1 LFGIAADALTSAM
14 KERFVALKESTPA
27 LSQIAITDELGL
39 FIVSSRYPVLV
50 VQRFSRFSNTLEGA
64 KIVASFHEGFP
75 EILGWHGRGESRE
88 IQKLEFRLDL
98 VRQGVAAFVSGKDER
113 EFSPESLG
121 DEIVRV
127 YLDIAEKR
135 EAR

>member
-1 LFGIAADALTSAM
+1 
-14 KERFVALKESTPA
+14 
-27 LSQIAITDELGL
+27 
-39 FIVSSRYPVLV
+39 

-64 KIVASFHEGFP
+64 KIVASLHEGLP
-75 EILGWHGRGESRE
+75 DIPGWHGIGESRE
-88 IQKLEFRLDL
+88 IQKLEFRIDL
-98 VRQGVAAFVSGKDER
+98 VRQEIAAFVSGKDER

-135 EAR
+135 EFR

>member
-1 LFGIAADALTSAM
+1 M